1 MQVMRR
7 AAAAYAQL
15 MARSTRPATEA
26 ESPAGR
32 PPRKPRRQTGTYAAA
47 DDRRKAIVDAAMQRF
62 ARLGYLNSST
72 QKIAA
77 DVGISHS
84 GLLHHFGSKQG
95 LLLAV
100 LHAREEHAKAL
111 FDQPGLD
118 GDPIEMMRR
127 RVVLLETNATQPG
140 LTQLYTVLS
149 AEASNPEHPAHA
161 YFRDRYERL
170 LASVRQTLEKGRESG
185 VLRPDIDA
193 EAVARETFAVWDGF
207 QIQWGLSDG
216 AWDLVSAYRAYLDG
230 VLRRITVDGRGL
242 DPPAGPAASA
252 T

>member
-1 MQVMRR
+1 
-7 AAAAYAQL
+7 
-15 MARSTRPATEA
+15 MARPTRPAAEA
-26 ESPAGR
+26 ESAAER

-47 DDRRKAIVDAAMQRF
+47 DDRRKAIVEAAVQRF

-100 LHAREEHAKAL
+100 LRAREEQARAL
-111 FDQPGLD
+111 FEQPGLHD
-118 GDPIEMMRR
+118 DPIEMMRR

-149 AEASNPEHPAHA
+149 AEASNPEHPAHE
-161 YFRDRYERL
+161 YFHHRYERL
-170 LASVRQTLEKGRESG
+170 VASVRHTLEQGQKSG
-185 VLRPDIDA
+185 VLRTDFDP
-193 EAVARETFAVWDGF
+193 EAIARETFAVWDGF

-216 AWDLVSAYRAYLDG
+216 AWDLVSAYRDYLDG

-242 DPPAGPAASA
+242 DPPAGDAETAS
-252 T
+252 